1 MIELILRIIKNKV
14 RKMQQN
20 ELDYTEDY
28 LLGGRILLRQPVQGY
43 RVAIDPIFL
52 AASLEVHDGDAVLDI
67 GAGVGAASLCL
78 AVRVPHCRIVGLEL
92 QRSSMR
98 LAAENIALNN
108 LRERVEIL
116 SGDLLQPPP
125 RLAAGTYAH
134 IMTNPPYLEATRVNA
149 ATNAH
154 KQLSNVE
161 SSVSLEQWAKFCLLM
176 VRPKGTVTFIH
187 RADRLAEILSYFNGK
202 LGDIVVYPLWPSEG
216 KPAKR
221 VLVRGRKNSHGA
233 LTLAPGM
240 ILHHSDG
247 KYTPMAEAILRN
259 ASPLIMI

>member
-1 MIELILRIIKNKV
+1 
-14 RKMQQN
+14 MQQN
-20 ELDYTEDY
+20 ELEYTEDH

-52 AASLEVHDGDAVLDI
+52 AASLEVHEGDSVLDI
-67 GAGVGAASLCL
+67 GAGVAAASLCL
-78 AVRVPHCRIVGLEL
+78 ATRVPHCKIVGLEL
-92 QRSSMR
+92 QRSSVR
-98 LAAENIALNN
+98 LAAENIALNH
-108 LRERVEIL
+108 LRDRVEIL
-116 SGDLLQPPP
+116 NGDLLQPPP

-134 IMTNPPYLEATRVNA
+134 VMTNPPYLESTRVNSSQHP
-149 ATNAH
+149 H

-202 LGDIVVYPLWPSEG
+202 LGDIVVYPLWPGEG

-221 VLVRGRKNSHGA
+221 VLVRGRKNSHGT
-233 LTLAPGM
+233 LTLSPGM
-240 ILHHSDG
+240 VLHHSDG

-259 ASPLIMI
+259 GAALTMV

>member
-1 MIELILRIIKNKV
+1 MR
-14 RKMQQN
+14 QN

-52 AASLEVHDGDAVLDI
+52 AASLDIQEGDAVLDI
-67 GAGVGAASLCL
+67 GAGVAAASLCL
-78 AVRVPHCRIVGLEL
+78 AARVPHCRIVGLEL
-92 QRSSMR
+92 QRSSVR
-98 LAAENIALNN
+98 LAAENVVLNN
-108 LRERVEIL
+108 MRGRVEIL
-116 SGDLLQPPP
+116 HGDLLQPPP

-134 IMTNPPYLEATRVNA
+134 VMTNPPYLESTRVNHSQH
-149 ATNAH
+149 TH

-176 VRPKGTVTFIH
+176 TRPKGTVTFIH

-202 LGDIVVYPLWPSEG
+202 LGDIVVFPLWPAEG
-216 KPAKR
+216 KAAKR

-240 ILHHSDG
+240 VLHHSDG
-247 KYTPMAEAILRN
+247 KYTVAAEAILRN
-259 ASPLIMI
+259 AEPLFMV